1 MLKLLT
7 PNLFLKV
14 EAMFIPIL
22 AVLLPITLGLGLY
35 LALYSSPPDY
45 QQGEMVRVMYVHVP
59 SAWMSLGIYSFIAVC
74 SFSALVWKTRL
85 SYFLAVAAAPIGAS
99 FALITLVTGSLW
111 GKPIWGTWWVWD
123 ARLTSMLVLFLLY
136 ISYITIVNSGSNILR
151 AEKPASVMALIG
163 FINIP
168 IVKFS
173 VDIWYSLHQP
183 ASILRIGGPS
193 IHSSMLL
200 PLMIMFTSFI
210 LYFILVLL
218 VRTKILLNRQ
228 KQNNGRLN

>member
-7 PNLFLKV
+7 PNLFLKM
-14 EAMFIPIL
+14 EAMFIPVL
-22 AVLLPITLGLGLY
+22 AVVLPMVLGVGLY
-35 LALYSSPPDY
+35 LALFSSPPDY

-163 FINIP
+163 FVNIP

-183 ASILRIGGPS
+183 ASIFRAGGPS

-218 VRTKILLNRQ
+218 IRTKILLNRQ
-228 KQNNGRLN
+228 KQNNRL

>member
-7 PNLFLKV
+7 PNLFLKI

-22 AVLLPITLGLGLY
+22 AVLLPITLGIGLY
-35 LALYSSPPDY
+35 LSLYSSPPDY

-85 SYFLAVAAAPIGAS
+85 SYFLAVASAPIGAS

-183 ASILRIGGPS
+183 ASILRVGGPS

-210 LYFILVLL
+210 LYFILLL
-218 VRTKILLNRQ
+218 LIRTKLLLNRQ
-228 KQNNGRLN
+228 KQNHRL

>member
-1 MLKLLT
+1 
-7 PNLFLKV
+7 
-14 EAMFIPIL
+14 MFIPIL
-22 AVLLPITLGLGLY
+22 AVLLPITLGIGLY
-35 LALYSSPPDY
+35 LSLYSSPPDY

-85 SYFLAVAAAPIGAS
+85 SYFLAVASAPIGAS

-183 ASILRIGGPS
+183 ASILRVGGPS

-210 LYFILVLL
+210 LYFILLL
-218 VRTKILLNRQ
+218 LIRTKLLLNRQ
-228 KQNNGRLN
+228 KQNHRL

>member
-7 PNLFLKV
+7 PNLFLKI

-22 AVLLPITLGLGLY
+22 AVLLPITLGIGLY
-35 LALYSSPPDY
+35 LSLYSSPPDY

-74 SFSALVWKTRL
+74 SFAALVWKTRL
-85 SYFLAVAAAPIGAS
+85 SYFLAVASAPIGAS

-183 ASILRIGGPS
+183 ASILRVGGPS

-210 LYFILVLL
+210 LYFILLL
-218 VRTKILLNRQ
+218 LIRTKLLLNRQ
-228 KQNNGRLN
+228 KQNHRL